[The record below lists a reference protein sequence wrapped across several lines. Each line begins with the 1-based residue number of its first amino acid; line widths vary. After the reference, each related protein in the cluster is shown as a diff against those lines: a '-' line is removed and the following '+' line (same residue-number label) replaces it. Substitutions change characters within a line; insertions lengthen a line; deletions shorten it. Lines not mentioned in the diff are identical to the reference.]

1 MEFIETML
9 CQNGRIELLEFHL
22 GRLRW
27 GLYQND
33 IHFVQDIIVQ
43 ANHTILSNLP
53 QDSKKYKVRYLL
65 NIDYVGNHSEKI
77 ELIEI
82 SSPSRKTC
90 SIGIYTE
97 KFKKNDAPWNA
108 KTTERAIYQS
118 AMKWAQANNLE
129 DVLILNEKGN
139 VIETSVFNIFLLKNN
154 LLLTPPLSDLPVKG
168 VFRTWMIQNSIFP
181 IIEQSLSI
189 KDILSADL
197 ILLTNAIQGVRVGK
211 ITQI

>member
-9 CQNGRIELLEFHL
+9 CHNGRIELLEFHL
-22 GRLRW
+22 DRLRW

-33 IHFVQDIIVQ
+33 MSLVEDIIAQ
-43 ANHTILSNLP
+43 ASQTILFYLP
-53 QDSKKYKVRYLL
+53 RDSKKYKVRYLF
-65 NIDYVGNHSEKI
+65 NIDEAGNHSEKI
-77 ELIEI
+77 ELIKI

-97 KFKKNDAPWNA
+97 QFKKIEAPWNA
-108 KTTERAIYQS
+108 KTTERSIYQS
-118 AMKWAQANNLE
+118 AMKWSQANNLE
-129 DVLILNEKGN
+129 DALILNVKGH
-139 VIETSVFNIFLLKNN
+139 VIETSIFNIFLLKNN
-154 LLLTPPLSDLPVKG
+154 ILLTPPLSDLPVKG

-181 IIEQSLSI
+181 IIEQSLST

>member
-9 CQNGRIELLEFHL
+9 CHHGQIELLDLHL
-22 GRLRW
+22 DRLRW

-33 IHFVQDIIVQ
+33 IHSVQDIIAQ
-43 ANHTILSNLP
+43 ARHTILSNLP
-53 QDSKKYKVRYLL
+53 QDSKKYKVRYLF
-65 NIDYVGNHSEKI
+65 NIDDAGNYSDKI

-82 SSPSRKTC
+82 SSPSRKTY

-97 KFKKNDAPWNA
+97 HFKKNDAPWNA

-118 AMKWAQANNLE
+118 AMKWAQENGLDDA
-129 DVLILNEKGN
+129 LILNEN
-139 VIETSVFNIFLLKNN
+139 DHVIETSIFNIFLLKNN